1 MICESWLCVSHV
13 VHVFHKIFST
23 TQFAKQFYHYVHI
36 YSPFDN
42 EHIKPKPREVDAMH
56 EIKISVV
63 RRLYQQILKS
73 TILNMV

>member
-1 MICESWLCVSHV
+1 MICASWLCVSHV
-13 VHVFHKIFST
+13 VHVFHKMFST

-36 YSPFDN
+36 CSPFDN